1 MSKRGRAMIR
11 KHLFCAAINM
21 VRSSVIMHQGYHQMV
36 ERGMPQMKV
45 LIAIGLKLLRLV
57 FALVRDNAL
66 YEENYGK
73 IHYKLAP

>member
-45 LIAIGLKLLRLV
+45 LPATFLDCLILISALLARDAGGDLKPEV
-57 FALVRDNAL
+57 S
-66 YEENYGK
+66 
-73 IHYKLAP
+73 